1 MKTYKVVVSGK
12 VQGVGFRAYAKKTA
26 LQLGLKGWVTN
37 LETGEVELLLQGD
50 ESKIESMLQWCNRGP
65 GISIVEKT
73 FFEEIKTEKEYD
85 TFLVLK

>member
-26 LQLGLKGWVTN
+26 LQFGLKGWVTN
-37 LETGEVELLLQGD
+37 LPSGEVELLLQGD

-65 GISIVEKT
+65 GISIVDKT
-73 FFEEIKTEKEYD
+73 IFEEINTEKEYE
-85 TFLVLK
+85 TFEVIK